1 MRKAKRPRGGENMK
15 YEIMFIVR
23 PDMEEANLKEV
34 VTSFENIL
42 INNEAKIIN
51 SKNMGQRELAYEIK
65 KYKRGFYYVYQIEAP
80 VKAINEFDRLALL
93 SEDMIRHMIIR
104 LED

>member
-1 MRKAKRPRGGENMK
+1 LRKANSPKGGENMN

-34 VTSFENIL
+34 VSSFENTL
-42 INNEAKIIN
+42 TSNNAKILN

-80 VKAINEFDRLALL
+80 VEAINEFDRLALI
-93 SEDMIRHMIIR
+93 SEDLIRHMIIR

>member
-1 MRKAKRPRGGENMK
+1 MK

-23 PDMEEANLKEV
+23 PDMEEKSLKDV
-34 VTSFENIL
+34 VASFENTL
-42 INNEAKIIN
+42 TSNEAKILN
-51 SKNMGQRELAYEIK
+51 SKNMGQRELAYDIK

-93 SEDMIRHMIIR
+93 SEDMIRHMIIK

>member
-1 MRKAKRPRGGENMK
+1 MK

-23 PDMEEANLKEV
+23 PDIEESNLKEV
-34 VTSFENIL
+34 VANFETIL
-42 INNEAKIIN
+42 TDNKAKILN

-65 KYKRGFYYVYQIEAP
+65 KHKRGFYYVYQIEAP
-80 VKAINEFDRLALL
+80 VEAINEFDRLALI
-93 SEDMIRHMIIR
+93 SEDLIRHMIIR